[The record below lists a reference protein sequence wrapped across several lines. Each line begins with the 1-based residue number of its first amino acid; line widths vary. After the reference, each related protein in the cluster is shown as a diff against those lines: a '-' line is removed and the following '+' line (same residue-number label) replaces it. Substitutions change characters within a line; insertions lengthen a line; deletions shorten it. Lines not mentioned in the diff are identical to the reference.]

1 MFRKTLYIFLALCIS
16 LCIFIACDNGVAFV
30 NEMKEDTS
38 SGGGGG
44 GGGGSTLIP
53 ITVTADFKEK
63 YYDPDAPSPMPDPEL
78 TYTFSPD
85 PLPSGV
91 EIVGSLTREAG
102 ENVNYEPGYAIT
114 QGTLALSGKHANK
127 YSLSYVGNYL
137 AVYEKGVIYVKA
149 DAKTIYVG
157 EAAPE
162 LTFTSQPRAA
172 AMAAWAEPVYFSG
185 QLTCPTLNT
194 SVAGE
199 YPIVYELTLEGEGA
213 YSHRIVPDETPV
225 YVTVLNPNDIR
236 ITADDKEM
244 IYGSSLPAI
253 TWSANTRPDGIS
265 FSATGSDAPYYTV
278 SSSTEAGEYDNA
290 IRVDRIKIIDD
301 ATGNVSAVYSP
312 DYHNGKMTIT
322 KRTLTVRA
330 IAQGIKVGGAP
341 AALDYTYEGMLD
353 GDDPHD
359 KAAIFDGSLSCPTL
373 NVNAIGSYPIESS
386 LTLKPAFVNKYVINY
401 VPANV
406 VVSSKTAVTITIDSK
421 QKYYNDNNPTLTYS
435 SSPVL
440 PGGAFDGSL
449 ATTATKTS
457 PVINGA
463 YEINIGDLHLTD
475 GYSSTYEIINP
486 DVTSTLTIQ
495 KKPLNIT
502 VVNQTRTYGDN
513 PNMYPFSFISNP
525 VLPNGAFQNL
535 QGFSCAVNAATPVSA
550 SENDRKITQSTF
562 GLAHTKD
569 ENNNYYD
576 DNYSIENGTWTN
588 GLVTINPRPVHVT
601 ADAKAVYKGAGSYPE
616 FTFTTDCGLTKD
628 DFNGALECSGDLN
641 TSGKYDITMNS
652 SFALKSGHDN
662 YSFERTNEY
671 YIGAKLTVTEQTLV
685 TIHINDAEKYYG
697 DANPSFTYYTEP
709 GLPPGALTVTLA
721 CTATS
726 TTPVGSSGD
735 AYKITIA
742 SYQLNGDYATTHAIE
757 NPSTYGILTINK
769 KPVDIVVLNQTR
781 TYRDSPASYPVDFV
795 NSLGLPKATAFT
807 NLTGFICNVSA
818 NTPVNASAEA
828 RKIAQDTSNT
838 GLKLAHA
845 KIGAT
850 DNYYDENYTIGTFT
864 DGLVTINPKPVTIS
878 ADNKTVLVGVATPGL
893 TFTSDCDSY
902 GVGFAGTLGLDPART
917 DFDLATD
924 YEITQGG
931 VVLSSAND
939 NYGNPSNVN
948 YSIDKY
954 NSAVLTVTPK
964 IPINV
969 VAVDKTKTF
978 NNGGSDPALTYLY
991 TPPKAGITVV
1001 GDLNR
1006 VAGEKVGTYGILGEN
1021 LGIDGDSEGLY
1032 EINFT
1037 PGIFTITKQEVT
1049 VTAENKEK
1057 YYGDDNPALT
1067 FNTSPALTSEAFTG
1081 AISWADNERNYHDYI
1096 DQNGTKDFNI
1106 IQGTLKL
1113 KDDTYGDNTKYV
1125 NAEHHEYGTYKDNY
1139 IIDFNQGT
1147 MTVDKPAVKQIAGT
1161 TLKAKIKSYH
1171 DDNDITSFSRSFDNP
1186 PGGAEIIDDS
1196 GSHHLYMWVDGTAL
1210 KYAYTRTE
1218 MGRIE
1223 ITDSAEGLFQD
1234 CGKFTTIDVSG
1245 LRLADS
1251 PMSAAHMFD
1260 SCVLLKEV
1268 NLAGLNTSKVTDMS
1282 YMFYKA
1288 GFNYFPSYA
1297 TGVSAGS
1304 TENNSY
1310 NLVISN
1316 AVFDTSSVTNMSY
1329 MFSIC
1334 AAIDLSGINMNSW
1347 DVSDVEDMS
1356 FMFAGYSYM
1365 DGKKKWYYWYTK
1377 ITGFDIS
1384 GWDTASCGTFENMFA
1399 LSNRFTELN
1408 ISGWDFS
1415 NVTNLSRMF
1424 ERCESLGTGTNG
1436 KAEDDIKLVF
1446 PSHTMMTKADNFL
1459 YMFGKCLKLRREN
1472 FAAIVS
1478 TWDFTGNATAA
1489 TRFANYSYDDTSI
1502 ETIPSNRMIANM
1514 FSSTNAHYAANFKSR
1529 LSYTTYPNEA
1539 QMTLYIGGST
1549 GGIEQQ
1555 RLTFEESPP
1564 PKPAS

>member
-1 MFRKTLYIFLALCIS
+1 MFRKTLYIFLAICIS

-30 NEMKEDTS
+30 NEMKDDTS
-38 SGGGGG
+38 SGGGG

-63 YYDPDAPSPMPDPEL
+63 YYDPDAASPMPDPEL

-199 YPIVYELTLEGEGA
+199 YPIAYELTLEGEGA

-253 TWSANTRPDGIS
+253 TWSPNTRPDGIS

-513 PNMYPFSFISNP
+513 PNMHPFSFISNP

-818 NTPVNASAEA
+818 NTPVNASPEA

-864 DGLVTINPKPVTIS
+864 DGLVTINKKPVTVT

-902 GVGFAGTLGLDPART
+902 GVGFTGTLGLDPART
-917 DFDLATD
+917 DLDLATD

-1161 TLKAKIKSYH
+1161 TLKAKIKYYH
-1171 DDNDITSFSRSFDNP
+1171 DNNDITTFSRTYEDP
-1186 PGGAEIIDDS
+1186 PGGAEVIDDS
-1196 GSHHLYMWVDGTAL
+1196 GTHHLYMWVDGTTL

-1223 ITDSAEGLFQD
+1223 ITGALPKDVDPGHAENSETEGLFNG
-1234 CGKFTTIDVSG
+1234 CNKFEVIDISE

-1251 PMSAAHMFD
+1251 FTNLAYTFAN
-1260 SCVLLKEV
+1260 CYKLKEV
-1268 NLAGLNTSKVTDMS
+1268 NLSGINTENVTDMS
-1282 YMFYKA
+1282 YLFFKA
-1288 GFNYFPSYA
+1288 GYDYIYVLSSSDAWKAND
-1297 TGVSAGS
+1297 
-1304 TENNSY
+1304 E
-1310 NLVISN
+1310 NLVLSDLKNIN
-1316 AVFDTSSVTNMSY
+1316 TAKVKDMSY
-1329 MFSIC
+1329 MFCGCSAKSLTGIGNWNVRSVVN
-1334 AAIDLSGINMNSW
+1334 LSH
-1347 DVSDVEDMS
+1347 
-1356 FMFAGYSYM
+1356 MFAGYDTGGYKYKSSSFDSLPLGNWRTDSCNDYSYM
-1365 DGKKKWYYWYTK
+1365 FAICRRLT
-1377 ITGFDIS
+1377 DIKL
-1384 GWDTASCGTFENMFA
+1384 TNF
-1399 LSNRFTELN
+1399 
-1408 ISGWDFS
+1408 DFS
-1415 NVTNLSRMF
+1415 NATTIDHMFDCCLEIQQIKFPEHTDLTNVKSMLGIFSNCKKLKVDDDEGFTGILSRWDLRGNDYKNGPDDPTKPSIGGGIDFTASPHDADGNGDSANRIAMKANSALNS
-1424 ERCESLGTGTNG
+1424 EITVNTYGKSGKGTGPQV
-1436 KAEDDIKLVF
+1436 KL
-1446 PSHTMMTKADNFL
+1446 
-1459 YMFGKCLKLRREN
+1459 G
-1472 FAAIVS
+1472 
-1478 TWDFTGNATAA
+1478 
-1489 TRFANYSYDDTSI
+1489 
-1502 ETIPSNRMIANM
+1502 PSNSA
-1514 FSSTNAHYAANFKSR
+1514 S
-1529 LSYTTYPNEA
+1529 
-1539 QMTLYIGGST
+1539 G
-1549 GGIEQQ
+1549 Q
-1555 RLTFEESPP
+1555 RLKKTGDWP
-1564 PKPAS
+1564 